1 MDEKKSWILL
11 AEKFISDG
19 DPESLCG
26 VAEEI
31 FELEKNSAEG
41 FAILAESAL
50 YLKNFDDAEKFAE
63 KSLSAEKN
71 NLRAKLVLGGIASE
85 KFFLKDE
92 IKIFS
97 EVVAESKKILESLT
111 DKDEIFLAK
120 KILFRALCWISNGF
134 YLAGDPLSAANSL
147 NEASELADKKNFA
160 AELYSKNL
168 FLRNY
173 RAILPEN
180 SKKLAEKYNNFFDE
194 IKTFP
199 HDKKIPSK
207 KIKIGYISPDFRLHA
222 AANFFMPFLKYF
234 DAKKFSVT
242 CYNLGK
248 NDFVTEKFKKNKIF
262 WRDLS
267 KKNIQQAAE
276 IIYKDKIDIL
286 VDFSGHSQ
294 NNSLPILA
302 FKPAPIQIS
311 ATGYT
316 ATTGLKSVDYFFS
329 DKNYEGFTEKILTL
343 KNFLCYS
350 PVQKFPDA
358 GIIAPTV
365 KNNFVTFGSFNN
377 FSKVTDEILSA
388 WKKILSEVK
397 NSRLVIKS
405 KICSIEQGREIL
417 TERLEKI
424 NFPLEK
430 IILQPYSKNY
440 LEEYKKIDI
449 ALDTFPYTGGATTCE
464 AIFMG
469 VPVISL
475 CGKTHGENF
484 SASILKSA
492 NLSELVAENFSDYI
506 KKSVE
511 LGQNKNLIA
520 DYHKNLRKKISK
532 SDLTDGKKYL
542 REVEKIYE
550 EIYKNS
556 PIKS

>member
-1 MDEKKSWILL
+1 MTEKLSWLILS
-11 AEKFISDG
+11 EKFISDG
-19 DPESLCG
+19 DPESMCG
-26 VAEEI
+26 AAEEI
-31 FELEKNSAEG
+31 FELEKNSADG

-50 YLKNFDDAEKFAE
+50 YLKNLDDAENFAK
-63 KSLSAEKN
+63 KSLSVEKN
-71 NLRAKLVLGGIASE
+71 NLRAKLVLGGISSE
-85 KFFLKDE
+85 KFLLKDE
-92 IKIFS
+92 IRIFS
-97 EVVAESKKILESLT
+97 EVIAESKKILENLT
-111 DKDEIFLAK
+111 NEDEIFLTK

-134 YLAGDPLSAANSL
+134 YLAGDPISAANSL
-147 NEASELADKKNFA
+147 NEASGLADKKIFA
-160 AELYSKNL
+160 AELYSKHL

-173 RAILPEN
+173 REISADD

-194 IKTFP
+194 IKTFT
-199 HDKKIPSK
+199 HNKKISQNK
-207 KIKIGYISPDFRLHA
+207 KLKIGYISPDFRQHA

-242 CYNLGK
+242 CYQIGK
-248 NDFVTEKFKKNKIF
+248 KDFVTEKFKKNKIS

-267 KKNIQQAAE
+267 GKNIQQSAE

-294 NNSLPILA
+294 NNALPILA
-302 FKPAPIQIS
+302 YKPAPIQIS
-311 ATGYT
+311 AIGYT
-316 ATTGLKSVDYFFS
+316 STTGLNAVDYFFS
-329 DKNYEGFTEKILTL
+329 NKNYGGFTEKILPL

-350 PVQKFPDA
+350 PIQKMPDA
-358 GIIAPTV
+358 GIVAPV
-365 KNNFVTFGSFNN
+365 LKNNFVTFGSFNN

-388 WKKILSEVK
+388 WKKILESVE

-430 IILQPYSKNY
+430 IKLSPYSKNY
-440 LEEYKKIDI
+440 LEEYKEIDI

-492 NLSELVAENFSDYI
+492 NLSELIAENFSDYI
-506 KKSVE
+506 KKAVE
-511 LGQNKNLIA
+511 LGRNKNLIS
-520 DYHKNLRKKISK
+520 DYHKNLR
-532 SDLTDGKKYL
+532 
-542 REVEKIYE
+542 EKFCNLI
-550 EIYKNS
+550 
-556 PIKS
+556 